1 MSEGMFPT
9 VYAVAM
15 DYLPIQAS
23 AVPCERV
30 FSSSSE
36 TYTKRRNCISP
47 ILMEALQMVKFSFK
61 KERLNFTKGWAAS
74 QWAMETAMVSDNSSD
89 ELLGPVSNGP
99 TDDSHAYDAVLKAIA
114 EHECD
119 DIDDEVVIY
128 DT

>member
-1 MSEGMFPT
+1 M
-9 VYAVAM
+9 VYAIAM

-23 AVPCERV
+23 VVPCD
-30 FSSSSE
+30 
-36 TYTKRRNCISP
+36 P
-47 ILMEALQMVKFSFK
+47 ILMEVLQMVKFSLK

-74 QWAMETAMVSDNSSD
+74 QWAMETVMVSDNSSN
-89 ELLGPVSNGP
+89 ELLGPVSSGP
-99 TDDSHAYDAVLKAIA
+99 TDDSSAYDTVLKAIT